1 MTPKKAI
8 VWFDEVNKGD
18 VGLVGG
24 KGANLGEMTNAN
36 LPVPYG
42 FIVTS
47 NAYFDFIKKSNLEH
61 KIKEVI
67 SIINYDNP
75 NELQQASAHIKKL
88 IIDSDMPVKLSHTII
103 SYYEQIH
110 AREHDRQIRT
120 EGILKKANKS
130 LKQLYKPEIVAV
142 RSSATAEDLP
152 SASFAGQQETYLNVQ
167 GDSRLLVKVKDCWAS
182 LFTPRA
188 IYYRHQQGFDN
199 IKVGLAVVVQRMAQ
213 SDKSGIAFSIDPL
226 TNDKGK
232 IVIEAI
238 FGLGEY
244 IVGGKVTPDHYEV
257 DKRSFVF
264 LKKEIKEQKILM
276 KRAGISNTE
285 ERLSKERGNRQKI
298 SDEEIT
304 KVAML
309 VKDIEKHYFFPQDI
323 EWAIE
328 DDQVFIVQSRPITT
342 MKSTQSSVA
351 GSQSKADQL
360 ITENR
365 IPILTGS
372 PASPGIATGPVKIIY
387 TPKEIDKIKPGDILV
402 APLTNPDYVPAMKK
416 AAAIVTDRGGRTS
429 HAAIVSRE
437 LGVPAVVGAENATK
451 ILKNDMF
458 VTVNGATG
466 EIFKGKI
473 SVHPQGGQ
481 ARVDDNSSHPAGGQ
495 AQKLKTRTHV
505 YVNLAEPEQAHKIA
519 LMNVDGVGLLRA
531 EFMIAQIGTHPK
543 EFIRL
548 KKQEIFINR
557 LAKDL
562 TTFAKAFSP
571 RPVIYRA
578 TDFKTNEY
586 DHLKGGKEFEPHE
599 ENPMLGFRGAYRY
612 IANPDVFELELEAI
626 KKVFVLGYQNLHLMI
641 PFVRVPWELIKIK
654 EMVKKS
660 GLYELPGFKLLI
672 MVEVPACALY
682 LEEFLKIGVSG
693 VSVGTN
699 DLTMMLLGVDRDNE
713 NISQLYDE
721 RNPVIIK
728 VLKEIVTTATKY
740 NVTSS
745 ICGQAASDYPD
756 LVEELV
762 KAGITSVS
770 INPDAI
776 DRTRE
781 SIHNIEKKLKL

>member
-495 AQKLKTRTHV
+495 AQKLTTRTHV
-505 YVNLAEPEQAHKIA
+505 YVNLAEPE
-519 LMNVDGVGLLRA
+519 
-531 EFMIAQIGTHPK
+531 
-543 EFIRL
+543 
-548 KKQEIFINR
+548 
-557 LAKDL
+557 
-562 TTFAKAFSP
+562 
-571 RPVIYRA
+571 
-578 TDFKTNEY
+578 
-586 DHLKGGKEFEPHE
+586 
-599 ENPMLGFRGAYRY
+599 
-612 IANPDVFELELEAI
+612 
-626 KKVFVLGYQNLHLMI
+626 
-641 PFVRVPWELIKIK
+641 
-654 EMVKKS
+654 
-660 GLYELPGFKLLI
+660 
-672 MVEVPACALY
+672 
-682 LEEFLKIGVSG
+682 
-693 VSVGTN
+693 
-699 DLTMMLLGVDRDNE
+699 
-713 NISQLYDE
+713 
-721 RNPVIIK
+721 
-728 VLKEIVTTATKY
+728 
-740 NVTSS
+740 
-745 ICGQAASDYPD
+745 
-756 LVEELV
+756 
-762 KAGITSVS
+762 
-770 INPDAI
+770 
-776 DRTRE
+776 
-781 SIHNIEKKLKL
+781 

>member
-1 MTPKKAI
+1 MISKKAI

-47 NAYFDFIKKSNLEH
+47 NAYFDFIKESRLEQ
-61 KIKEVI
+61 KIKDTI
-67 SIINYDNP
+67 SLVNYDNP
-75 NELQQASAHIKKL
+75 NELQQASTHIKKL
-88 IIDSDMPVKLSHTII
+88 IIDSEMPVKLSHTII

-110 AREHDRQIRT
+110 TREHDRQVRT
-120 EGILKKANKS
+120 DSLLKKVSKDV
-130 LKQLYKPEIVAV
+130 KQLYKPEIVAV

-167 GDSRLLVKVKDCWAS
+167 GDSRLLLKVKDCWAS

-213 SDKSGIAFSIDPL
+213 SDKSGIAFSLDPL
-226 TNDKGK
+226 TNDKNK
-232 IVIEAI
+232 IIIEAI

-257 DKRSFVF
+257 DKRSFVL
-264 LKKEIKEQKILM
+264 LKKEIKEQKVLM

-285 ERLSKERGNRQKI
+285 ERLTKEKGILQKI

-328 DDQVFIVQSRPITT
+328 GDQVFIVQSRPITT
-342 MKSTQSSVA
+342 IKTLDNRSKTLDSSKVEGLRSNA
-351 GSQSKADQL
+351 L
-360 ITENR
+360 
-365 IPILTGS
+365 ILTGS
-372 PASPGIATGPVKIIY
+372 PASPGIATGPVKLIFS
-387 TPKEIDKIKPGDILV
+387 PKEIDKVNQGDILV

-437 LGVPAVVGAENATK
+437 LGLPAVVGTEKATK
-451 ILKNDMF
+451 ILKNEMV

-473 SVHPQGGQ
+473 SLSASEKKAVE
-481 ARVDDNSSHPAGGQ
+481 DKEAGYDK
-495 AQKLKTRTHV
+495 KLKTRTHV

-519 LMNVDGVGLLRA
+519 QMNIDGVGLLRA
-531 EFMIAQIGTHPK
+531 EFIIAQIGIHPK
-543 EFIRL
+543 EFIKQ
-548 KKQEIFINR
+548 KKQDIFINR

-562 TTFAKAFSP
+562 ITFAKAFSP
-571 RPVIYRA
+571 RPVTYRA

-612 IANPDVFELELEAI
+612 IANPDVFQLELEAI
-626 KKVFVLGYQNLHLMI
+626 KKVYGLGYKNLHLMI

-654 EMVKKS
+654 EMIKKS
-660 GLYELPGFKLLI
+660 GLFELEGFKLLI

-699 DLTMMLLGVDRDNE
+699 DLTMMLLGVDRDNAE
-713 NISQLYDE
+713 VAQLYDE
-721 RNPVIIK
+721 RNPVIVK
-728 VLKEIVTTATKY
+728 VLKEIVSTATKY
-740 NVTSS
+740 GVTSS

-770 INPDAI
+770 INPDTI

-781 SIHNIEKKLKL
+781 IIHNIEKKLFK

>member
-1 MTPKKAI
+1 MIANKAI

-47 NAYFDFIKKSNLEH
+47 NAYFDFIKVARLDQ
-61 KIKEVI
+61 KIKDVI
-67 SIINYDNP
+67 SIINYDNA
-75 NELQQASAHIKKL
+75 NELQQASIHIKKL
-88 IIDSDMPVKLSHTII
+88 IIDSEMPAKLSHTII

-110 AREHDRQIRT
+110 VREHDRQIRT
-120 EGILKKANKS
+120 DGILKKASKNF
-130 LKQLYKPEIVAV
+130 KQLYKPEIVAV

-152 SASFAGQQETYLNVQ
+152 TASFAGQQETYLNVQ
-167 GDSRLLVKVKDCWAS
+167 GDSRLLLKVKDCWAS

-213 SDKSGIAFSIDPL
+213 SDKSGIAFSIDPV
-226 TNDKGK
+226 TNDKNK

-257 DKRSFVF
+257 DKRSFVL
-264 LKKEIKEQKILM
+264 LKKEIKEQKILL
-276 KRAGISNTE
+276 KRSGVGNIE
-285 ERLSKERGNRQKI
+285 EKLIKSQGDKQKL
-298 SDEEIT
+298 SDEEII
-304 KVAML
+304 KVALL
-309 VKDIEKHYFFPQDI
+309 VKEIENHYFFPQDI

-328 DDQVFIVQSRPITT
+328 GSKVFIVQSRPITT
-342 MKSTQSSVA
+342 IKTLDNRSKDLDTSQAEGLKSNA
-351 GSQSKADQL
+351 L
-360 ITENR
+360 M
-365 IPILTGS
+365 LTGS
-372 PASPGIATGPVKIIY
+372 PASPGIATGPVKLIFS
-387 TPKEIDKIKPGDILV
+387 PKEIGLVKHGDILV

-437 LGVPAVVGAENATK
+437 LGLPAVVGTEKATK
-451 ILKNDMF
+451 ILKNEMV

-473 SVHPQGGQ
+473 SLSASEKKAVE
-481 ARVDDNSSHPAGGQ
+481 DKEAGYDK
-495 AQKLKTRTHV
+495 KLKTKTHV

-519 LMNVDGVGLLRA
+519 KENVDGVGLLRA
-531 EFMIAQIGTHPK
+531 EFIIAQIGVHPK
-543 EFIRL
+543 EFIKQ

-557 LAKDL
+557 LANDL
-562 TTFAKAFSP
+562 TTFARAFSP
-571 RPVIYRA
+571 RPVTYRA

-612 IANPDVFELELEAI
+612 IANPEVFKLELEAI
-626 KKVFVLGYQNLHLMI
+626 KKVYALGFQNLHLMI

-654 EMVKKS
+654 DIIEKE
-660 GLYELPGFKLLI
+660 GLFELPGFKLLI

-682 LEEFLKIGVSG
+682 LEEFLKIGVDG

-699 DLTMMLLGVDRDNE
+699 DLTMMLLGVDRDNSE
-713 NISQLYDE
+713 VSQLYDE

-728 VLKEIVTTATKY
+728 VLKEIVTTAAKY

-762 KAGITSVS
+762 KTGITSVS

-781 SIHNIEKKLKL
+781 IVHNIEKKLENLKS